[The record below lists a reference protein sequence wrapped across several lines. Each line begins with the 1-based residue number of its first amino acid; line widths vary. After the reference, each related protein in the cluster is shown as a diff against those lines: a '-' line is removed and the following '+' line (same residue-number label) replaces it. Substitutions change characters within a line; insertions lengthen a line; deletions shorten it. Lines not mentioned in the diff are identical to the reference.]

1 MYAPAHK
8 QVMLSGRTYI
18 FWNIMS
24 DLRLSA
30 EDSDDLSVIAAYL
43 QDAVLLVKDVAY
55 LPGTRRLALVMNR
68 FCWENEMGSVKSARP
83 GRKTHLR
90 ARTGL
95 HFDQVEGVKARN
107 IAQDRPEGVLN
118 LLTIAFEPGA
128 EAPGGTI
135 ILTFSGNGEIRIDV
149 EAVEAHLADMGGRW
163 ETPNLPTHDAS

>member
-1 MYAPAHK
+1 
-8 QVMLSGRTYI
+8 
-18 FWNIMS
+18 MS

-30 EDSDDLSVIAAYL
+30 EDSDDLAVIAAYL

-55 LPGTRRLALVMNR
+55 LPGTRRMALVMNR
-68 FCWENEMGSVKSARP
+68 FCWENEIGKGAKARL

-90 ARTGL
+90 ARAGL

-107 IAQDRPEGVLN
+107 IAQDHPEGVLN
-118 LLTIAFEPGA
+118 LLTIGFEPGP

-135 ILTFSGNGEIRIDV
+135 VLTFSGNGEIRIDV

-163 ETPNLPTHDAS
+163 ETPNLPKHEVD